1 MSSVLVC
8 GSARRLVQPD
18 RAVVRMSVTAVANE
32 AATALA
38 QVSTGSNALAGV
50 LDSLGIERSA
60 WVTDGVSVADE
71 WEWRKD
77 TNVLVGQRA
86 TTGVTVTLAN
96 PAQLADVLGRS
107 VTQAGAKVGGI
118 SWQVDADN
126 PVHHELLG
134 LAAAD
139 ARRRAQAYAT
149 ALDLVL
155 GAVELIS
162 EAPISVAPEP
172 IAPMPMMRAMKASA
186 DASEMSVSGGQIEL
200 AAQVHVRFAVL
211 TAR

>member
-1 MSSVLVC
+1 
-8 GSARRLVQPD
+8 
-18 RAVVRMSVTAVANE
+18 
-32 AATALA
+32 
-38 QVSTGSNALAGV
+38 
-50 LDSLGIERSA
+50 
-60 WVTDGVSVADE
+60 
-71 WEWRKD
+71 
-77 TNVLVGQRA
+77 
-86 TTGVTVTLAN
+86 
-96 PAQLADVLGRS
+96 
-107 VTQAGAKVGGI
+107 
-118 SWQVDADN
+118 
-126 PVHHELLG
+126 VHHELLG